1 MRFWDTSALV
11 PLIVDEP
18 TTAGAREMLVRDPDV
33 AIWALTSVEL
43 LSAVGRLG
51 RHAVGLD
58 DLVPGLR
65 SAAIDLVGRCAVLTD
80 VDGAR
85 RRAERAVGVHP
96 ITAADAM
103 QIGAALVVCGD
114 RPEHLEFVTL
124 DAQLARCAQL
134 EGFRV
139 VAPAAA

>member
-1 MRFWDTSALV
+1 
-11 PLIVDEP
+11 
-18 TTAGAREMLVRDPDV
+18 MLVHDPDV

-43 LSAVGRLG
+43 LSAVSRLG
-51 RHAVGLD
+51 RQAVGLD
-58 DLVPGLR
+58 DLVPALR
-65 SAAIDLVGRCAVLTD
+65 AAALALVGRCAVMTD

-85 RRAERAVGVHP
+85 RRAERVVGVHP
-96 ITAADAM
+96 IAAADAM

-114 RPEHLEFVTL
+114 RPERLEFVTL

-139 VAPAAA
+139 AAPAAG

>member
-11 PLIVDEP
+11 PLLFDEP
-18 TTAGAREMLVRDPDV
+18 ATAAAREVLSSDPDV
-33 AIWALTSVEL
+33 AIWTLTSVEL

-51 RHAVGLD
+51 RRVAGLE

-65 SAAIDLVGRCAVLTD
+65 SAAMDLSSRCTVVTE
-80 VDGAR
+80 VDAAR
-85 RRAERAVGVHP
+85 RRAERLVGIHP
-96 ITAADAM
+96 LAAADAL
-103 QIGAALVVCGD
+103 QVGAALVACGD
-114 RPEHLEFVTL
+114 RPERLEFVTL

-139 VAPAAA
+139 IVPAVG

>member
-11 PLIVDEP
+11 PLIFDEP
-18 TTAGAREMLVRDPDV
+18 ATERARAVLSRDAEV
-33 AIWALTSVEL
+33 AIWTLTSVEL
-43 LSAVGRLG
+43 LSAVSRLG
-51 RHAVGLD
+51 RRAVGLD

-65 SAAIDLVGRCAVLTD
+65 AAALDLVGRCAVVTD

-85 RRAERAVGVHP
+85 RRAERLVGVHP
-96 ITAADAM
+96 IAAADAL
-103 QIGAALVVCGD
+103 QVGAALIVCGD

-139 VAPAAA
+139 ITPSAA

>member
-18 TTAGAREMLVRDPDV
+18 TTEGAREMLSRDAEV
-33 AIWALTSVEL
+33 AIWVLTSVEL
-43 LSAVGRLG
+43 LSAVSRLG
-51 RHAVGLD
+51 RQAAGLD

-65 SAAIDLVGRCAVLTD
+65 LAAIDLVSRCTVVTEM
-80 VDGAR
+80 DGAR
-85 RRAERAVGVHP
+85 RRAERLVGVHP
-96 ITAADAM
+96 IAAADAL
-103 QIGAALVVCGD
+103 QVGAALVVCGD
-114 RPEHLEFVTL
+114 RPERLEFVTL

-139 VAPAAA
+139 IAPSVA